1 MKFLRLENGTL
12 LNVNEVTALTNGVY
26 SHKQYKA
33 GEVVRKMVAEI
44 VATTRDGLQV
54 VARTEATAPSTEEEE
69 WETGTEKCEKA
80 EREISEILDVMVTIL
95 VDKMNDEH
103 EKIIDIGTR
112 FLEEAMQ
119 EEVEKGQL
127 MRSNAF

>member
-33 GEVVRKMVAEI
+33 GEVVRKTVAEI

-80 EREISEILDVMVTIL
+80 ERKISEVLDVMVTVL

-103 EKIIDIGTR
+103 EKIIGIGTR
-112 FLEEAMQ
+112 FLEEEMQ
-119 EEVEKGQL
+119 AEVG
-127 MRSNAF
+127 RG